1 MQEDDPTTN
10 EQVNER
16 LQVNKL
22 SDPSI
27 LIIINEYAKTDM
39 SALKLMTQLQASM
52 DFGERDMILNRMLR
66 YVKDKQC
73 IAS

>member
-1 MQEDDPTTN
+1 MLNEEKDIS

-16 LQVNKL
+16 LQVNNL
-22 SDPSI
+22 SDPSV

-39 SALKLMTQLQASM
+39 SALKLMTQLQAST

-73 IAS
+73 LAS